1 MVYAWSTAKGHIRA
15 QQNVFP
21 PPQVNILDPEGRIY
35 NVHEFQTHPLRAA
48 ALASC
53 PRTSCSCSCEEA
65 AAAVVV
71 DTIVR
76 EVADVAVVE
85 LPAIAIWAE
94 GATTDSQG
102 EHKGQLTRIQCPSF
116 IISLL

>member
-1 MVYAWSTAKGHIRA
+1 MGTTDDAASATATIGDEECSATGIPST
-15 QQNVFP
+15 
-21 PPQVNILDPEGRIY
+21 
-35 NVHEFQTHPLRAA
+35 PLAG
-48 ALASC
+48 L
-53 PRTSCSCSCEEA
+53 CEEA